1 MSHFDASAS
10 RDRAKNTSLNP
21 QPPVENVQPPIG
33 TIFPQL
39 LACEAADGY
48 RGAAWRLLHQIM
60 GNDIDVIKAAT
71 SLDDDRLAHHLLEF
85 IVLGTWAG
93 KSFVAPLSVR
103 TAHAR
108 MRLKTLFL
116 PDSGMSYVRVIHVL
130 LDAVHDNRH
139 AMREA
144 AISILGMIGDQAV
157 VPVLLEALN
166 DPVQGVRLQ
175 AVRALGHSKDPSVV
189 PFLLRTLH
197 SADEQLGSQI
207 FAALLQ
213 LGSAAVPVLIAE
225 SKSNSAWIRWH
236 CMHVLGQTADDRAL
250 PILVH
255 ALADQ
260 DHAVAWVAAKELP
273 NFGKTIIR
281 PVLHLLMTEE
291 ILPWLVET
299 ASYVLSDQCQHYR
312 EFRRYLTVVLREMH
326 SVGFRLNTPNVARK
340 VLDELEES
348 GLLTSSQLGDGIER
362 ADVALPFLTS
372 TERVWYSF
380 TE

>member
-21 QPPVENVQPPIG
+21 QPSVENVQPPIG
-33 TIFPQL
+33 TISPQL
-39 LACEAADGY
+39 LAHQAADGS
-48 RGAAWRLLHQIM
+48 RGAAWRLLHLIID
-60 GNDIDVIKAAT
+60 NDIDVIKAAT

-85 IVLGTWAG
+85 IALGTWAG

-103 TAHAR
+103 NAHAK
-108 MRLKTLFL
+108 MRLRTLFL
-116 PDSGMSYVRVIHVL
+116 PDSGMSPDRAMRVL
-130 LDAVHDNRH
+130 LDDVHDDRP

-144 AISILGMIGDQAV
+144 ALYVLGMIGNQTV
-157 VPVLLEALN
+157 IPVLLEALD

-189 PFLLRTLH
+189 PILLHTLH
-197 SADEQLGSQI
+197 TADEQLGSQI

-213 LGSAAVPVLIAE
+213 LRSAAVLGLIAE

-236 CMHVLGQTADDRAL
+236 CIRALGQIADDRAL

-273 NFGKTIIR
+273 NFGKEIIR
-281 PVLHLLMTEE
+281 PVLHLLITEE
-291 ILPWLVET
+291 VSPWLVET
-299 ASYVLSDQCQHYR
+299 ASYVLKNQCLHHKELRQ
-312 EFRRYLTVVLREMH
+312 YLDVLLKEMH
-326 SVGFRLNTPNVARK
+326 SVGFRLTTPNVARK
-340 VLDELEES
+340 VLDELEDS
-348 GLLTSSQLGDGIER
+348 GLLASSQ
-362 ADVALPFLTS
+362 
-372 TERVWYSF
+372 TERDR
-380 TE
+380 EC

>member
-1 MSHFDASAS
+1 MSHFDNSAS
-10 RDRAKNTSLNP
+10 RGRAKSASLNP

-33 TIFPQL
+33 TIFPQQ
-39 LACEAADGY
+39 LAREAADGY
-48 RGAAWRLLHQIM
+48 RGAAWRLLYQIVE
-60 GNDIDVIKAAT
+60 NDIDATEAAA
-71 SLDDDRLAHHLLEF
+71 SLDDDRLAYYLLEF
-85 IVLGTWAG
+85 IALGTWAG
-93 KSFVAPLSVR
+93 NSFVAPLSVR

-108 MRLKTLFL
+108 IRLKTLFL
-116 PDSGMSYVRVIHVL
+116 PDSGMNHARAMRVL
-130 LDAVHDNRH
+130 LDSVHDDRH
-139 AMREA
+139 AMRET
-144 AISILGMIGDQAV
+144 AISILGMISDQVV

-189 PFLLRTLH
+189 PFLLRTLR

-236 CMHVLGQTADDRAL
+236 CIHALGQIADDRAL

-273 NFGKTIIR
+273 NFGRIVIR
-281 PVLHLLMTEE
+281 PVLQLLITEE

-299 ASYVLSDQCQHYR
+299 ASYVLSDQRQHYR
-312 EFRRYLTVVLREMH
+312 EFRPYLTVVLKEMH
-326 SVGFRLNTPNVARK
+326 SVGFRLATPSVARR

-348 GLLTSSQLGDGIER
+348 GLLTSSQAGEGIESS
-362 ADVALPFLTS
+362 DVTLPFLTS
-372 TERVWYSF
+372 TEKVWYSF

>member
-10 RDRAKNTSLNP
+10 RDRAKNTSVNP
-21 QPPVENVQPPIG
+21 QHPVENVQPPIG
-33 TIFPQL
+33 TILPQL
-39 LACEAADGY
+39 LVSEAADGY

-60 GNDIDVIKAAT
+60 GNDIDAIKATT

-85 IVLGTWAG
+85 IALGTWAG
-93 KSFVAPLSVR
+93 KSFVAPLSMR
-103 TAHAR
+103 AAHTKMLLR
-108 MRLKTLFL
+108 TLFL
-116 PDSGMSYVRVIHVL
+116 PKYGMSHARVMRVL
-130 LDAVHDNRH
+130 LSVVHDERP

-189 PFLLRTLH
+189 PFLLRTLR

-207 FAALLQ
+207 FATLLQ

-236 CMHVLGQTADDRAL
+236 CIRALGQIADDRAL
-250 PILVH
+250 PMLVH

-273 NFGKTIIR
+273 NFGKMIIR
-281 PVLHLLMTEE
+281 PVLQLLITEE
-291 ILPWLVET
+291 VLPWLVET
-299 ASYVLSDQCQHYR
+299 ASYVLSDQCQRYR
-312 EFRRYLTVVLREMH
+312 QFRRYLNVVLKEMH

-340 VLDELEES
+340 VLDELEEC
-348 GLLTSSQLGDGIER
+348 GLLTSSQAGEGIES
-362 ADVALPFLTS
+362 AVALPFLTS
-372 TERVWYSF
+372 AEKVWYSF